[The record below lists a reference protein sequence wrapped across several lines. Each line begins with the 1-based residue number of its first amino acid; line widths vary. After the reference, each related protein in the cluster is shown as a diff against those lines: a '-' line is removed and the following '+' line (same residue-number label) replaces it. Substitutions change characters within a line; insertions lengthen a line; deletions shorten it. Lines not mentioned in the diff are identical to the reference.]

1 MAMRKYSTKHLT
13 FIYFSIVALAIIIV
27 HALVIDS
34 TLDSIENLLAKQ
46 QILSAKEVAI
56 NSLDYTKASKVTIT
70 DRITVYTNKKDI
82 DINYTDFFNL
92 PLDTTVEVF
101 KRGSY
106 VENEAFIYRTLDNN
120 KNDIYIVLTGDFTDD
135 SERRIFFMQSKT
147 ISSSILLMIIS
158 FFAIL
163 KISQKI
169 TEPLTLLTENIS
181 NRKQGDITQ
190 IPETISGNTQES
202 AQLIKTLNANYQQ
215 IEQLIERER
224 SFTRYASHELRT
236 PLMIMKGATK
246 LLDQS
251 NDPVFIQ
258 RQQKRLNDAIQ
269 EMSDFVDALL
279 SLTRDES
286 ENNNSVKVYRSIE
299 RQELEDVLNTHKHL
313 LRFKNVSYEI
323 AVDDNVTTYIPNNI
337 LKVLIGN
344 LIKNAFN
351 CTNEGNVIIS
361 MNQEGFSINDSGI
374 GLNDKPRGVEGFGL
388 GLLIVRD
395 ICQRYDLTF
404 TLTNK
409 EEENGCIATVLYSK
423 NEEMR

>member
-1 MAMRKYSTKHLT
+1 MRKYSAKHLT

-46 QILSAKEVAI
+46 KILSAKEVAI
-56 NSLDYTKASKVTIT
+56 SSLERSKTNKIIIT
-70 DRITVYTNKKDI
+70 DRITVYTDTTLI
-82 DINYTDFFNL
+82 DINYTNFQHLALN
-92 PLDTTVEVF
+92 TIVEVF
-101 KRGSY
+101 KKGSY
-106 VENEAFIYRTLDNN
+106 VENEAYIYRTLDNN
-120 KNDIYIVLTGDFTDD
+120 GKNIYLVLTGDFTDD
-135 SERRIFFMQSKT
+135 SERRIFFMESKT
-147 ISSSILLMIIS
+147 IGSSLLLMFIS
-158 FFAIL
+158 FFIIL
-163 KISQKI
+163 KISQRI
-169 TEPLTLLTENIS
+169 TEPLTRLTENIS

-190 IPETISGNTQES
+190 IPDSISGNTQES
-202 AQLIKTLNANYQQ
+202 AQLIETLNANYQQ
-215 IEQLIERER
+215 IEQLIKRER

-258 RQQKRLNDAIQ
+258 RQQKRLNDAVQ

-286 ENNNSVKVYRSIE
+286 DLKNSAIIYRSIDVT
-299 RQELEDVLNTHKHL
+299 ELERIIETHAHL
-313 LRFKNVSYEI
+313 LRFKKVSYRIELESLT
-323 AVDDNVTTYIPNNI
+323 TTYISENI

-351 CTNEGNVIIS
+351 CTDDGEIIIS
-361 MNQEGFSINDSGI
+361 MDQDGFSIIDSGI
-374 GLNDKPRGVEGFGL
+374 GLDEKPRGVEGFGL
-388 GLLIVRD
+388 GLLIVKD
-395 ICQRYDLTF
+395 ICQRYNLTF

-409 EEENGCIATVLYSK
+409 KDTHGCIATVLYNK
-423 NEEMR
+423 NGVIS

>member
-1 MAMRKYSTKHLT
+1 MRKYSAKHLT

-34 TLDSIENLLAKQ
+34 TLDRIESLLAEQ

-56 NSLDYTKASKVTIT
+56 NSLDASHAKKVTVT
-70 DRITVYTNKKDI
+70 DRITVYTERKQI
-82 DINYTDFFNL
+82 DINYTDFLSL

-101 KRGSY
+101 KKGSY
-106 VENEAFIYRTLDNN
+106 VENEAFVYRTLDNHG
-120 KNDIYIVLTGDFTDD
+120 KNIYIVLTGDFTAD
-135 SERRIFFMQSKT
+135 SERRIFFMESKT
-147 ISSSILLMIIS
+147 ISSSLLLMLIS
-158 FFAIL
+158 FFIIL

-169 TEPLTLLTENIS
+169 TEPLTKITENIS
-181 NRKQGDITQ
+181 NRKQGDITK
-190 IPETISGNTQES
+190 ISDSISGNTQES
-202 AQLIKTLNANYQQ
+202 AQLIETLNANYKQ

-236 PLMIMKGATK
+236 PLMIIKGATK

-251 NDPVFIQ
+251 NDPIFIQ
-258 RQQKRLNDAIQ
+258 RQQKRLNDAVL
-269 EMSDFVDALL
+269 EMSDFVDTLL

-286 ENNNSVKVYRSIE
+286 DLKNSTIIYRSIDVT
-299 RQELEDVLNTHKHL
+299 ELENILEMHAHL
-313 LRFKNVSYEI
+313 LRFKKVNYRIKLESLT
-323 AVDDNVTTYIPNNI
+323 TTYISENI

-351 CTNEGNVIIS
+351 CTDEGEIIIS
-361 MNQEGFSINDSGI
+361 MNKDGFSVIDSGI
-374 GLNDKPRGVEGFGL
+374 GLDEKPRGIEGFGL

-404 TLTNK
+404 TLVNK
-409 EEENGCIATVLYSK
+409 ENSHGCIATVLYNK
-423 NEEMR
+423 NDVIS

>member
-1 MAMRKYSTKHLT
+1 MRKYSAKHLT

-34 TLDSIENLLAKQ
+34 TLDRIEILLAEQ
-46 QILSAKEVAI
+46 QILSAKEVAL
-56 NSLDYTKASKVTIT
+56 NSLNASHATKVAVT
-70 DRITVYTNKKDI
+70 DNITVYTERNQI
-82 DINYTDFFNL
+82 NINYTDFLNL

-101 KRGSY
+101 KKGSY
-106 VENEAFIYRTLDNN
+106 VENEAFVYRTLDSNN
-120 KNDIYIVLTGDFTDD
+120 KNIYIVLTGDFTNHTELD
-135 SERRIFFMQSKT
+135 IFFTESKT
-147 ISSSILLMIIS
+147 ISSSLLLMLIS
-158 FFAIL
+158 FFIIL
-163 KISQKI
+163 KISKKITGPLTKI
-169 TEPLTLLTENIS
+169 TENIN

-190 IPETISGNTQES
+190 IPDSISGNTQES
-202 AQLIKTLNANYQQ
+202 AQLIQTINANYQQ

-246 LLDQS
+246 LLNQS
-251 NDPVFIQ
+251 NDPAFIQ
-258 RQQKRLNDAIQ
+258 RQQKRLNDAVQ

-286 ENNNSVKVYRSIE
+286 DLKNSAMIYRSVDVT
-299 RQELEDVLNTHKHL
+299 ELERIIETHAHL
-313 LRFKNVSYEI
+313 LRFKKVSYRIELE
-323 AVDDNVTTYIPNNI
+323 NLTTTYISENI

-351 CTNEGNVIIS
+351 CTDEGEIIIL
-361 MNQEGFSINDSGI
+361 MNQNGVSIIDSGI
-374 GLNDKPRGVEGFGL
+374 GLDEKPRGVEGFGL

-404 TLTNK
+404 TLANK
-409 EEENGCIATVLYSK
+409 EDSHGCIATVLYNK
-423 NEEMR
+423 NKEIS

>member
-1 MAMRKYSTKHLT
+1 MRKYSAKHLT

-46 QILSAKEVAI
+46 KILSAKEVAI
-56 NSLDYTKASKVTIT
+56 SSLERSKTNKIIIT
-70 DRITVYTNKKDI
+70 DRITVYTDTTLI
-82 DINYTDFFNL
+82 DINYTNFEHLALN
-92 PLDTTVEVF
+92 TIVEVF
-101 KRGSY
+101 KKGSY
-106 VENEAFIYRTLDNN
+106 VENEAYIYRTLDNN
-120 KNDIYIVLTGDFTDD
+120 GKNIYLVLTGDFTDD
-135 SERRIFFMQSKT
+135 SERRIFFMESKT
-147 ISSSILLMIIS
+147 IGSSLLLMFIS
-158 FFAIL
+158 FFIIL
-163 KISQKI
+163 KTSQRI
-169 TEPLTLLTENIS
+169 TEPLTRLTENIS

-190 IPETISGNTQES
+190 IPDSISGNTQES
-202 AQLIKTLNANYQQ
+202 AQLIETLNANYQQ
-215 IEQLIERER
+215 IEQLIKRER

-258 RQQKRLNDAIQ
+258 RQQKRLNDAVQ

-286 ENNNSVKVYRSIE
+286 DLKNSAIIYRSIDVT
-299 RQELEDVLNTHKHL
+299 ELERIIETHAHL
-313 LRFKNVSYEI
+313 LRFKKVSYRIELESLT
-323 AVDDNVTTYIPNNI
+323 TTYISENI

-351 CTNEGNVIIS
+351 CTDDGEIIIS
-361 MNQEGFSINDSGI
+361 MDQDGFSIIDSGI
-374 GLNDKPRGVEGFGL
+374 GLDEKPRGVEGFGL

-395 ICQRYDLTF
+395 ICQRYNLTF

-409 EEENGCIATVLYSK
+409 KDTHGCIATVLYNK
-423 NEEMR
+423 NGVIS

>member
-1 MAMRKYSTKHLT
+1 MRKYSAKHLT

-34 TLDSIENLLAKQ
+34 TLDRIEILLAEQ
-46 QILSAKEVAI
+46 QILSAKEVAL
-56 NSLDYTKASKVTIT
+56 NSLNTSHATKVAVT
-70 DRITVYTNKKDI
+70 DNITVYTERNQI
-82 DINYTDFFNL
+82 NINYTDFLNL

-101 KRGSY
+101 KKGSY
-106 VENEAFIYRTLDNN
+106 VENEAFVYRTLDSNN
-120 KNDIYIVLTGDFTDD
+120 KNIYIVLTGDFTNHTELD
-135 SERRIFFMQSKT
+135 IFFTESKT
-147 ISSSILLMIIS
+147 ISSSLLLMLIS
-158 FFAIL
+158 FFIIL
-163 KISQKI
+163 KISKKI
-169 TEPLTLLTENIS
+169 TEPLTKITENIN

-190 IPETISGNTQES
+190 IPDSISGNTQES
-202 AQLIKTLNANYQQ
+202 AQLIQTINANYQQ

-246 LLDQS
+246 LLNQS
-251 NDPVFIQ
+251 NDPAFIQ
-258 RQQKRLNDAIQ
+258 RQQKRLNDAVQ

-286 ENNNSVKVYRSIE
+286 DLKNSTMIYRSVDVT
-299 RQELEDVLNTHKHL
+299 ELERIIETHAHL
-313 LRFKNVSYEI
+313 LRFKKVSYRIELE
-323 AVDDNVTTYIPNNI
+323 NLTTTYISENI

-351 CTNEGNVIIS
+351 CTDEGEIIIL
-361 MNQEGFSINDSGI
+361 MNQNGVSIIDSGI
-374 GLNDKPRGVEGFGL
+374 GLDEKPRGVEGFGL

-404 TLTNK
+404 TLANK
-409 EEENGCIATVLYSK
+409 EDSHGCIATVLYNK
-423 NEEMR
+423 NKEIS

>member
-1 MAMRKYSTKHLT
+1 MRKYSAKHLT
-13 FIYFSIVALAIIIV
+13 FTYFSIVALAIIIA

-34 TLDSIENLLAKQ
+34 TLDRIEILLAEQ
-46 QILSAKEVAI
+46 QILSAKEVAL
-56 NSLDYTKASKVTIT
+56 NSLNASHATKVAVT
-70 DRITVYTNKKDI
+70 DNITVYTERNQI
-82 DINYTDFFNL
+82 NINYTDFLNL

-101 KRGSY
+101 KKGSY
-106 VENEAFIYRTLDNN
+106 VENEAFVYRTLDSNN
-120 KNDIYIVLTGDFTDD
+120 KNIYIVLTGDFTNHT
-135 SERRIFFMQSKT
+135 ELHIFFTESKT
-147 ISSSILLMIIS
+147 ISSSLLLMLIS
-158 FFAIL
+158 FFIIL
-163 KISQKI
+163 KISKKI
-169 TEPLTLLTENIS
+169 TEPLTKITENIS

-190 IPETISGNTQES
+190 IPDSISGNTQES
-202 AQLIKTLNANYQQ
+202 AQLIETLNANYQQ

-258 RQQKRLNDAIQ
+258 RQQKRLNDAVQ
-269 EMSDFVDALL
+269 EMSDFVDTLL

-286 ENNNSVKVYRSIE
+286 DLKNSAIIYRSIDVA
-299 RQELEDVLNTHKHL
+299 ELERIIETHAHL
-313 LRFKNVSYEI
+313 LRFKK
-323 AVDDNVTTYIPNNI
+323 VDYCIELENLTTTYISDNI
-337 LKVLIGN
+337 LKILIGN

-351 CTNEGNVIIS
+351 CTDEGEIIIS
-361 MNQEGFSINDSGI
+361 MNQKGFSVIDSGI
-374 GLNDKPRGVEGFGL
+374 GLDEKPRGVEGFGL

-409 EEENGCIATVLYSK
+409 EDSHGCIATVLYNK
-423 NEEMR
+423 NKVIS

>member
-1 MAMRKYSTKHLT
+1 MRKYSAKHLT

-34 TLDSIENLLAKQ
+34 TLDRIEILLAEQ
-46 QILSAKEVAI
+46 QILSAKEVAL
-56 NSLDYTKASKVTIT
+56 NSLNTSHATKVAVT
-70 DRITVYTNKKDI
+70 DNITVYTERNQI
-82 DINYTDFFNL
+82 NINYTDFLNL

-101 KRGSY
+101 KKGSY
-106 VENEAFIYRTLDNN
+106 VENEAFVYRTLDSNN
-120 KNDIYIVLTGDFTDD
+120 KNIYIVLTGDFTNHTELD
-135 SERRIFFMQSKT
+135 IFFTESKT
-147 ISSSILLMIIS
+147 ISSSLLLMLIS
-158 FFAIL
+158 FFIIL
-163 KISQKI
+163 KISKKI
-169 TEPLTLLTENIS
+169 TEPLTKITENIN

-190 IPETISGNTQES
+190 IPDSISGNTQES
-202 AQLIKTLNANYQQ
+202 AQLIKTINANYQQ

-246 LLDQS
+246 LLNQS
-251 NDPVFIQ
+251 NDPAFIQ
-258 RQQKRLNDAIQ
+258 RQQKRLNDAVQ

-286 ENNNSVKVYRSIE
+286 DLKNSTMIYRSVDVT
-299 RQELEDVLNTHKHL
+299 ELERIIETHAHL
-313 LRFKNVSYEI
+313 LRFKKVSYRIELE
-323 AVDDNVTTYIPNNI
+323 NLTTTYISENI

-351 CTNEGNVIIS
+351 CTDEGEIIIL
-361 MNQEGFSINDSGI
+361 MNQNGVSIIDSGI
-374 GLNDKPRGVEGFGL
+374 GLDEKPRGVEGFGL

-404 TLTNK
+404 TLANK
-409 EEENGCIATVLYSK
+409 EDSHGCIATVLYNK
-423 NEEMR
+423 NKEIS

>member
-1 MAMRKYSTKHLT
+1 MRKYSAKHLT

-46 QILSAKEVAI
+46 KILSAKEVAI
-56 NSLDYTKASKVTIT
+56 NSLDTTNATKVMIT
-70 DRITVYTNKKDI
+70 DRITVYTQKEQI
-82 DINYTDFFNL
+82 DINYTDFLNL

-101 KRGSY
+101 EKGSY
-106 VENEAFIYRTLDNN
+106 VENEAFVYRTLDNHG
-120 KNDIYIVLTGDFTDD
+120 KSIYIVLTGDFTDD

-147 ISSSILLMIIS
+147 ISSSLLLMIIS
-158 FFAIL
+158 FFIIL

-169 TEPLTLLTENIS
+169 TEPLTQVTENIS
-181 NRKQGDITQ
+181 NRRQGDISK
-190 IPETISGNTQES
+190 IPESISGNTQES
-202 AQLIKTLNANYQQ
+202 AQLIQTLNANYQQ

-246 LLDQS
+246 LLNQS

-258 RQQKRLNDAIQ
+258 RQQKRLNDAVQ
-269 EMSDFVDALL
+269 EMSDFVDTLL

-286 ENNNSVKVYRSIE
+286 EDKNSIKIYRSVE
-299 RQELEDVLNTHKHL
+299 KTELERIFETHAHL
-313 LRFKNVSYEI
+313 LRFKK
-323 AVDDNVTTYIPNNI
+323 VDYRIELESLTTTYLSENI

-351 CTNEGNVIIS
+351 CTDEGEIVIV
-361 MNQEGFSINDSGI
+361 MDQYGFSVIDSGI
-374 GLNDKPRGVEGFGL
+374 GLDEKPRGVEGFGL

-409 EEENGCIATVLYSK
+409 EDSHGCIATVLYNKSDVIS
-423 NEEMR
+423 